1 MRSIKLPVRNGF
13 LIENDTHVLLALRC
27 QTKVKVTKKQRKTVE
42 TNHEVL
48 VPMEYTMSEMLLL
61 IRASAING
69 VYQEPYEDDLRHD
82 LRSVSQLGWTNGTV
96 LRLELW

>member
-1 MRSIKLPVRNGF
+1 MRSIKLPVRNAF
-13 LIENDTHVLLALRC
+13 LLESNTHVLLVLRC
-27 QTKVKVTKKQRKTVE
+27 QTKVKKNKKRTVE

-69 VYQEPYEDDLRHD
+69 VYQEPYEDNLRHD
-82 LRSVSQLGWTNGTV
+82 PRSVSQFGWTNGTV